1 MNKYQK
7 ALETF
12 NKPCYFGMLFID
24 SKSNEEVQQDFI
36 LLKELVERA
45 TPKEILETED
55 IYLVGECPA
64 CLGNL
69 YIRFNYNFCP
79 HCGQAL
85 TMKKE
90 ETK

>member
-45 TPKEILETED
+45 TPKEILERANF
-55 IYLVGECPA
+55 IGECPTCSSLEWA
-64 CLGNL
+64 E
-69 YIRFNYNFCP
+69 YIRSNYNFCP

-85 TMKKE
+85 MGKKE
-90 ETK
+90 AE